1 MQPDV
6 DAAAHWQAVYRDKP
20 ADRVSWYAPHLATS
34 LRLLRGAGLA
44 AGSRL
49 IDVGG
54 GASTLVDDALALGV
68 EVDVLD
74 LADSALAVAR
84 ARLGARAA
92 QVQWRVGDVRDV
104 ALPPSHYDYWHDR
117 AVLHFLTDAG
127 DAARYAA
134 QLRRA
139 LGPQGHVLL
148 AGFAPGGPER
158 CSGLVVARRSV
169 EELDALLG
177 ADFRR
182 LATERET
189 HRTPG
194 GAEQAF
200 LYALY
205 RRVAT

>member
-1 MQPDV
+1 MQPDF
-6 DAAAHWQAVYRDKP
+6 DAAAHWRAVYRDRP
-20 ADRVSWYAPHLATS
+20 ADRVSWYAPHLVTS

-54 GASTLVDDALALGV
+54 GASTLVDDALALGAA
-68 EVDVLD
+68 VDVLD
-74 LADSALAVAR
+74 LADSALAVAQE
-84 ARLGARAA
+84 RLGARAA
-92 QVQWRVGDVRDV
+92 QVQWRVGDVRDA

-117 AVLHFLTDAG
+117 AVLHFLTDT
-127 DAARYAA
+127 DAAGRYVA

-139 LGPQGHVLL
+139 LKPQGHVLL
-148 AGFAPGGPER
+148 AGFAPAGPER

-169 EELDALLG
+169 DELDALLG
-177 ADFRR
+177 ADFHR
-182 LATERET
+182 LATEHEA

-205 RRVAT
+205 RRAAA

>member
-1 MQPDV
+1 MQPDGH
-6 DAAAHWQAVYRDKP
+6 AAAHWQAVYRDRP
-20 ADRVSWYAPHLATS
+20 ADRVSWYVPRLATS
-34 LRLLRGAGLA
+34 LRLLHGAGLA
-44 AGSRL
+44 PGSRL

-54 GASTLVDDALALGV
+54 GASTLVDDVLALGAEV
-68 EVDVLD
+68 EVLD

-84 ARLGARAA
+84 GRLGARAA
-92 QVQWRVGDVRDV
+92 SVQWWVGDVRD
-104 ALPPSHYDYWHDR
+104 APLPPSRYDYWHDR
-117 AVLHFLTDAG
+117 AVLHFLTDGDDAG
-127 DAARYAA
+127 RYVA
-134 QLRRA
+134 QLRRV
-139 LGPQGHVLL
+139 LKPQGHVLL
-148 AGFAPGGPER
+148 AGFAPAGPER

-177 ADFRR
+177 ADFHR

-205 RRVAT
+205 RRVAA